1 MVVGLDRTRCWL
13 KSIIMGKVE
22 YTESHIRFILDNWNK
37 DEDLC
42 IKKTGHSYGSIKL
55 MLQNIGASYGFVN
68 FSTGNPMYSRIAD
81 KYRVDNPKFGEPMT
95 KKSFCV
101 RFDIINS

>member
-1 MVVGLDRTRCWL
+1 M
-13 KSIIMGKVE
+13 KKVE

-68 FSTGNPMYSRIAD
+68 FSSGNPMYSRIAD
-81 KYRVDNPKFGEPMT
+81 KYRIDNPKFGEPMT